1 MIKDILEKMW
11 GIIKKNIFVIICI
24 IIFAGLCLVIKY
36 KFSEPIIQLDTSVR
50 EFIKNN
56 MRNDS
61 LTSILKVI
69 THLGDTAAA
78 IGIGILVILIASNN
92 IKRIVLGLDLCSIG
106 AFAYILK
113 KVIARPRP
121 VEALV
126 KIPDSFS
133 FPSGHTFFS
142 FGFYSLILYFV
153 LKSKLKK
160 PFKIIL
166 TIILSLLIILIPF
179 SRVYLGVH
187 HFTDIVGGLILGLL
201 FLIFY
206 IRTYSYLKEEIK

>member
-1 MIKDILEKMW
+1 MKKYLDIVLE
-11 GIIKKNIFVIICI
+11 IIKRNIFI
-24 IIFAGLCLVIKY
+24 IIFILIFTGMCFAIKY
-36 KFSEPIIQLDTSVR
+36 KFSEPFIELDTIVR

-61 LTSILKVI
+61 LTSILKVL
-69 THLGDTAAA
+69 THFGDTAVA
-78 IGIGILVILIASNN
+78 IVIGVLVILLASNN

-106 AFAYILK
+106 GYAYIIK
-113 KVIARPRP
+113 KLMARPRP
-121 VEALV
+121 VEALI

-166 TIILSLLIILIPF
+166 TIIISLLIILVPF

-187 HFTDIVGGLILGLL
+187 HFTDIIGGLVLGIFMLL
-201 FLIFY
+201 FY
-206 IRTYSYLKEEIK
+206 INTYLYLKEL